1 MINRVDVLTG
11 GASSVYGADAVAGV
25 VNFIMDTD
33 FEGLRIDSQYSFY
46 QHTNHASNFV
56 TDELNRL
63 NYVKVGGKI
72 LDSTNAKLTH
82 YVAYASERLN
92 TEVTV
97 GDCLDHGLRL
107 LYDRDAGFKEYL
119 KMNQIR
125 L

>member
-1 MINRVDVLTG
+1 MSERNETETNNKPKT
-11 GASSVYGADAVAGV
+11 DAP
-25 VNFIMDTD
+25 I
-33 FEGLRIDSQYSFY
+33 LQ
-46 QHTNHASNFV
+46 
-56 TDELNRL
+56 LNRL

-72 LDSTNAKLTH
+72 LDSTNAKLKH

-119 KMNQIR
+119 KINQIR